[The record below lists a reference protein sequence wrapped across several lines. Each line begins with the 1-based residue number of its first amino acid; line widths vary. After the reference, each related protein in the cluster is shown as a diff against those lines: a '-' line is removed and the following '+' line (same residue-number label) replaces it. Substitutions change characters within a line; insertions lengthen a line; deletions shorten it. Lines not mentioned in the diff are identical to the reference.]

1 MASKK
6 KKMSFEESI
15 EQLEV
20 IIKDLEQGNVSLD
33 DMVKKYSDG
42 MILAKNCL
50 EQLEVAEANIDM
62 ILKEDNNR
70 IVQNKL
76 IFSEE

>member
-6 KKMSFEESI
+6 KKVSFEEGI
-15 EQLEV
+15 EQLEA

-42 MILAKNCL
+42 MVLAKNCM
-50 EQLEVAEANIDM
+50 EQLETAEANIDM
-62 ILKEDNNR
+62 ILKEENNN
-70 IVQNKL
+70 IIQNKL
-76 IFSEE
+76 AFSEE

>member
-6 KKMSFEESI
+6 KKVSFEEGI
-15 EQLEV
+15 EQLEA

-42 MILAKNCL
+42 MVLAKNCM
-50 EQLEVAEANIDM
+50 EQLETAEANIDM
-62 ILKEDNNR
+62 ILKEENNN

-76 IFSEE
+76 AFSEE